1 MKIINLRDYYP
12 FYTQDTLLEV
22 SDEVA
27 QAMAEA
33 ERLERNYM
41 RRMFYNKAQYSLDA
55 DDRIEASATECH
67 ILSPEAVLDLM
78 ERHCRLCRALNE
90 LPELQGRRV
99 EAHYLLGKS
108 VQEIA
113 KEEGVGERNVRKS
126 IQCGLER
133 MKKFLKKLD

>member
-55 DDRIEASATECH
+55 DDGIEASATECH

-90 LPELQGRRV
+90 LPDIQGRRV
-99 EAHYLLGKS
+99 EAHYLIGQSQK
-108 VQEIA
+108 EIA
-113 KEEGVGERNVRKS
+113 RTEGVSEIAVHKS
-126 IQCGLER
+126 IKKGLER
-133 MKKFLKKLD
+133 MRKNLKNF

>member
-41 RRMFYNKAQYSLDA
+41 RRMFYNKAQYSLDV
-55 DDRIEASATECH
+55 DDGIEASATECH

-126 IQCGLER
+126 IQRGLEG

>member
-1 MKIINLRDYYP
+1 MKIINLRDFYP

-27 QAMAEA
+27 QALVEA
-33 ERLERNYM
+33 ERLEHNYM

-55 DDRIEASATECH
+55 DDGLEASAAECH
-67 ILSPEAVLDLM
+67 VLSPEAVLDLM

-90 LPELQGRRV
+90 LPAPQGRRV

-113 KEEGVGERNVRKS
+113 KEEGVGERNIRKS
-126 IQCGLER
+126 IQRGLEG

>member
-1 MKIINLRDYYP
+1 MIEINLRHFYP
-12 FYTQDTLLEV
+12 WYIEDCFIEI

-27 QAMAEA
+27 EALTEA

-41 RRMFYNKAQYSLDA
+41 RRMFYNKAQYSLNA
-55 DDRIEASATECH
+55 DDGIEASAAECH

-78 ERHCRLCRALNE
+78 ERHCHLCRALNE

-108 VQEIA
+108 VREIA
-113 KEEGVGERNVRKS
+113 EEEGVGERNVRKS
-126 IQCGLER
+126 IQRGLEG
-133 MKKFLKKLD
+133 MKKFLRKLD

>member
-1 MKIINLRDYYP
+1 MKVINLRDYYP

-55 DDRIEASATECH
+55 DDGIEASATECH

-126 IQCGLER
+126 IQRGLEG

>member
-12 FYTQDTLLEV
+12 FYTHDSLLEV

-55 DDRIEASATECH
+55 DDGIEASATECH

-108 VQEIA
+108 IQEIA

-126 IQCGLER
+126 IQRGLEG